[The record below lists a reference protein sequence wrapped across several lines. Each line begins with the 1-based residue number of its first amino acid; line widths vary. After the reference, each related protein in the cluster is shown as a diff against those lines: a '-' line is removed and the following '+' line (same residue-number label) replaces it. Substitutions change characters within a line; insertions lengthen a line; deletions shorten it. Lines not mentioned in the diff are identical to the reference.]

1 MIIDLVVG
9 FVVLVSAGIA
19 FFRGFIREALT
30 IAGVVAG
37 GFAAILFGKSLSPIF
52 KNWFG
57 VDPEAEN
64 PEKLFDIVPMPIVAD
79 ISAYVSI
86 FIIVVI
92 VISLISYFASGAIKA
107 MGLGPIDRTLGVIFG
122 IVRAL
127 LLLSLLYLPFHKLM
141 SDDAKEEYFGESKT
155 HVYISKTSDYIAQF
169 FPENENAEK
178 EAEEPKTE
186 SSLKNQLYKNDF
198 LKNKDNLENSSK
210 NSTSPTAKNEAG
222 YNQKERE
229 KLETLFERPSV
240 TE

>member
-9 FVVLVSAGIA
+9 FVALVSAGIA
-19 FFRGFIREALT
+19 FFRGFIREILT

-37 GFAAILFGKSLSPIF
+37 LFVAILFGKSLSPVF

-57 VDPEAEN
+57 VDPEAET

-79 ISAYVSI
+79 ISAYAAI
-86 FIIVVI
+86 FILVVI
-92 VISLISYFASGAIKA
+92 IVSLISYFASGAIKA

-141 SDDAKEEYFGESKT
+141 SEEAKEEYFGDSKT
-155 HVYISKTSDYIAQF
+155 HIYIAKTSNYIAQF
-169 FPENENAEK
+169 FPQSEDTKENGETNTK
-178 EAEEPKTE
+178 D
-186 SSLKNQLYKNDF
+186 SLKDKLYKNDF
-198 LKNKDNLENSSK
+198 LQKEEGEQQTTPSKSSV
-210 NSTSPTAKNEAG
+210 SNEAG
-222 YNQKERE
+222 YDKKERE